1 MKKSKILSVLMVTGL
16 LTISTLATSV
26 HAASEKKAISVHEY
40 LVPSKTVVTYA
51 LSNRNDKL
59 SLSDVEAEFG
69 VKTTN
74 QNDPV
79 KTGDVFE
86 KDGMTHIIINYGD
99 VNKDGKI
106 TTADA
111 LEVQKYVLGLSTTFD
126 DIQIE
131 ASNVERGGEDK
142 ITTADAL
149 AIQQFVLGKRSNET
163 ETKTILNKNPIK
175 DEDLI
180 KDVDVNPQLKSD
192 TNKYIAGKEIVLA
205 KVTSKNVTKL
215 EKYLLKNTVITSVTP
230 TEGTAE
236 QAKNTAHIIYE
247 DKDGEITIKLYAVY
261 PGEYK
266 IQLNVQG
273 DIVIPQGITKEL
285 DPITVE
291 EDTEITGIE
300 LYNGSNKLEKNEA
313 FLKVGES
320 FKVSIEYNHKYYDY
334 NDSNTVIR
342 TKVFNDVDGVSIERT
357 GDACLDTT
365 KTTLLNGNSAI
376 SISTADQP
384 ATGIDVKASDTKG
397 GTAVIVLKISSS
409 KYTTAQDVNL
419 TINVKNVIADTIIIN
434 NTKPSTAGISI
445 NLYKTYTGI
454 SKTKEIDGMVY
465 TILDV
470 ELKENSEHID
480 LKCTDVNKIGTTGAN
495 GNRKLVVSENANTM
509 SKDIEVI
516 PLYKDGDSYEK
527 ATETSQNVV
536 AIGIA
541 IKTNTDTTKS
551 NIEQGLTIK
560 YGEKTLPVAA
570 KVVE

>member
-1 MKKSKILSVLMVTGL
+1 MKKSKILSILTVTGI
-16 LTISTLATSV
+16 LTISTLGTNVNATSG
-26 HAASEKKAISVHEY
+26 KKAISVHEY
-40 LVPSKTVVTYA
+40 LVPNKTVVTYA
-51 LSNRNDKL
+51 LTNRNETL

-86 KDGMTHIIINYGD
+86 KDGTSHIIINYGD

-111 LEVQKYVLGLSTTFD
+111 LEIQKYILGLTTLD

-149 AIQQFVLGKRSNET
+149 AIQQFVLGKRTNET
-163 ETKTILNKNPIK
+163 DTKTILNKYPVK

-180 KDVDVNPQLKSD
+180 KDVNVEVQPESD
-192 TNKYIAGKEIVLA
+192 TNKYVAGKEIAIA
-205 KVTSKNVTKL
+205 KVSSANVTKL
-215 EKYLLKNTVITSVTP
+215 EKYLLKNTVITSVKP

-261 PGEYK
+261 PGEYQ

-273 DIVIPQGITKEL
+273 DIVIPQGITKAL
-285 DPITVE
+285 DPITVA

-300 LYNGSNKLEKNEA
+300 LYNGSSKIESKEST
-313 FLKVGES
+313 LKTGES
-320 FKVSIEYNHKYYDY
+320 FRLTIEFNHKYYDY

-342 TKVFNDVDGVSIERT
+342 TKVYNDVDGVSIEQT
-357 GDACLDTT
+357 GDACLDTK
-365 KTTLLNGNSAI
+365 KTTLLNGESAI
-376 SISTADQP
+376 TISTADQP
-384 ATGIDVKASDTKG
+384 ATGIDVKASDTSAGK
-397 GTAVIVLKISSS
+397 ANIEFKINSS
-409 KYTTAQDVNL
+409 KYTTTEEINL
-419 TINVKNVIADTIIIN
+419 TINVNKIIADTIIIN
-434 NTKPSTAGISI
+434 NTRPSTAGISI
-445 NLYKTYTGI
+445 NLYKTYTGAP
-454 SKTKEIDGMVY
+454 KTKEIGGMVY

-480 LKCTDVNKIGTTGAN
+480 LICTDINKIGSTGAD
-495 GNRKLVVSENANTM
+495 GNKKLVVSEKANTM
-509 SKDIEVI
+509 SKDIDVI
-516 PLYKDGDSYEK
+516 PLYKNGSEYEK
-527 ATETSQNVV
+527 ADDPSQNVV

-541 IKTNTDTTKS
+541 IKTDTDTTKS
-551 NIEQGLTIK
+551 NLEQGLTIK
-560 YGEKTLPVAA
+560 YGEKQLPVTV